1 MDSKAVLAK
10 AITVTVVA
18 AIAAMATTSRT
29 AAAARTTTAVVA
41 TTRATT
47 PNSPETRIRCKE
59 AATMVAI
66 KVTMVIL
73 GRQVTTQV
81 VES

>member
-1 MDSKAVLAK
+1 MDSKVALAK
-10 AITVTVVA
+10 AITAIAVA

-29 AAAARTTTAVVA
+29 EAAARTAVVA

-66 KVTMVIL
+66 RVTMVIL

>member
-1 MDSKAVLAK
+1 MGSKAVLAK
-10 AITVTVVA
+10 DITVIVVE
-18 AIAAMATTSRT
+18 AIAATTNRT
-29 AAAARTTTAVVA
+29 VAAARTTTAVVA

-66 KVTMVIL
+66 RVTMVIL